1 MSGPVSSRGGGE
13 SARHRRLKEYVRD
26 HPEVLQVP
34 ATAEVDKDEFLLPSG
49 DSLDVLFRDG
59 GDWIAVEVKSAIS
72 GTSDIG
78 RGMFQCVK
86 YEAVIKAY
94 QDTQNLPQSARTILV
109 LEGVFP
115 TKLDNMKQ
123 TLGIEVID
131 RIRPQSRE

>member
-34 ATAEVDKDEFLLPSG
+34 ATAEVEKDEFLLPSG

-72 GTSDIG
+72 GTSDIR

-86 YEAVIKAY
+86 YQAVIEAY
-94 QDTQNLPQSARTILV
+94 QTTQNLPQSARTVLV
-109 LEGVFP
+109 LESTFP
-115 TKLDNMKQ
+115 VQLTQMKHM
-123 TLGIEVID
+123 LGIEVVD
-131 RIRPQSRE
+131 HIRPQT